1 MTTRGLKKR
10 VAESFSRRV
19 TVYDD
24 HAREQRVA
32 ASALAECAGQYA
44 AGLPEGPVLEMGCGT
59 GLLSIELPA
68 IFPGRD
74 LEFTDVSPAM
84 ITYCREKI
92 AAAGIAHPGI
102 RYTVVDGEQLACEE
116 HYAMICANFSMHWF
130 TDLAASLR
138 RMVRA
143 LKPGGKLL
151 CSYPGAGSYREWH
164 RECESLHVPCTAN
177 PLPDHP
183 SVARAFVHEA
193 VEVRQWE
200 QELVMRFSTAHAFLR
215 HLKCTGAGTPTG
227 QGAPPL
233 ALAQMRKLLRGWV
246 EHASGGIEV
255 TCVIHFLAVERSG

>member
-32 ASALAECAGQYA
+32 ASALADYAGQYA
-44 AGLPEGPVLEMGCGT
+44 AGLPAGPVLEMGCGT
-59 GLLSIELPA
+59 GLLSVELPA

-138 RMVRA
+138 RMARA
-143 LKPGGKLL
+143 LKPDGKLL

-164 RECESLHVPCTAN
+164 GECESLHVPCTAN
-177 PLPDHP
+177 PLPDHR

-200 QELVMRFSTAHAFLR
+200 QELVMHFSTGHAFLR
-215 HLKCTGAGTPTG
+215 HLKYTGAGTPMG
-227 QGAPPL
+227 WGVPPL
-233 ALAQMRKLLRGWV
+233 ALSQMRKLLRGWG